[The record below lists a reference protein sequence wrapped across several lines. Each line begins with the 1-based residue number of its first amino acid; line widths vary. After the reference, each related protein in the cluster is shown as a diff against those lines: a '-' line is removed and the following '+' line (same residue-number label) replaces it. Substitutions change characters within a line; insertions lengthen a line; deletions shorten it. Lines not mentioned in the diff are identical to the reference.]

1 METIKKEEKALDKKT
16 IANEF
21 KTAMSGK
28 LDPKQ
33 LETAQKH
40 LMSDSATHYYATGS
54 VVSMVFYLQFQ
65 IQINDTNA
73 GVYNHYFFNGK
84 GGGLSTPGGGAL
96 IGDVYTDNLEALI
109 KNTCS
114 MEFNCAL
121 AYTSVV
127 FFDKSSNCLGSYQS
141 GSVSTVAGVGGG
153 SGNWS
158 K

>member
-1 METIKKEEKALDKKT
+1 
-16 IANEF
+16 
-21 KTAMSGK
+21 
-28 LDPKQ
+28 
-33 LETAQKH
+33 
-40 LMSDSATHYYATGS
+40 MSDSATHYYATGS

-127 FFDKSSNCLGSYQS
+127 FFDKSIKLLR
-141 GSVSTVAGVGGG
+141 
-153 SGNWS
+153 
-158 K
+158 

>member
-1 METIKKEEKALDKKT
+1 METMKNESKTEIKKT

-33 LETAQKH
+33 IETAHNH
-40 LMSDSATHYYATGS
+40 LMSDSTSCYYATGS
-54 VVSMVFYLQFQ
+54 VVSMIFYLQFQ

-73 GVYNHYFFNGK
+73 GSYNYYTFNGQ
-84 GGGLSTPGGGAL
+84 GGGISSPGGGAL
-96 IGDVYTDNLEALI
+96 IGDIYTDNLDALI
-109 KNTCS
+109 KNTCC
-114 MEFNCAL
+114 MEFNCAF

-127 FFDKSSNCLGSYQS
+127 FFDRSSNCLGSYQS
-141 GSVSTVAGVGGG
+141 GSVSTVAGIGGG
-153 SGNWS
+153 SGKWT